1 MVQKELEELQMNYD
15 PQGDVL
21 YCSFGSPRE
30 AIGVE
35 REEGVIIRL
44 DPETN
49 DVIGVTI
56 VDFSKRF
63 QKHPGNILSFPIK
76 WTRRLSAENCV
87 NR

>member
-1 MVQKELEELQMNYD
+1 MDQKELELQMNYD

-35 REEGVIIRL
+35 TEEGIIVRL
-44 DPETN
+44 DPETE
-49 DVIGVTI
+49 DVIGITI
-56 VDFSKRF
+56 VDLSKRF

-76 WTRRLSAENCV
+76 RALRLSADRCAT
-87 NR
+87 R